1 MSKLLNSAPKINIA
15 NPCRPIRPY
24 KIKTVF
30 KSTLSTRVHKSPWAM
45 ALSFSSQQSA
55 PAVNYLIL

>member
-30 KSTLSTRVHKSPWAM
+30 KSTLSIHVYIK
-45 ALSFSSQQSA
+45 
-55 PAVNYLIL
+55 VLIAHGP